1 MLEYRSYS
9 GLDDRVEKDGDV
21 GFVGFNNRLRP
32 DQLAG
37 GMLADAQNVRM
48 DRNGQAQVRKGIDLV
63 EAPFT
68 VTASVLRLPTTAQ
81 VGDGITAILPMNIV
95 TADLGTTTADK
106 VTIKLTNL
114 AGTSLAVG
122 DSVTVSG
129 IAVGSL
135 ADPNGVHTLT
145 DVDASVSGFLT
156 VKYALDDS
164 GGTGPYTVALR
175 LPITYTSDGFVLND
189 IESSV
194 VGSTMILSDAL
205 NTEVNAS
212 AAFSDPNDSASQ
224 HIIIASNASAVARNL
239 STGAVVTLNYPSN
252 ETVPTTASMLQ
263 AFNKVFI
270 FRNGSTTL
278 ENNLR
283 ISTISSASV
292 ASSTD
297 LVTITTS
304 TNHNLVTGEIVTIN
318 GLLGAGTDGAFTTL
332 DPNGSTKTITKTGDT
347 TFTFA
352 LDVSGNETYTVS
364 STSVVSTD
372 FTKVA
377 SGTYTQPTTI
387 TSSVCNIIN
396 NRCTITA
403 SSAHNLKVGDIILC
417 TKKGDSTL
425 ITDQFTQIS
434 SVAGVSTV
442 AEKYL
447 ISSIGGDLSLSNGA
461 ASRDGSTTTVKVQF
475 DGTNLVST
483 SNLSIGDGITIAG
496 ATGGGSGVVNG
507 PQAITAFSTT
517 GSTAN
522 DTLEFT
528 VSGLD
533 ASVGGTSVTADDL
546 NNFSFNSNNSITDKA
561 NADITI
567 KPEFIRRVSVG
578 LGFTHMPAPEF
589 AVYHQRR
596 LVMPFKFDVG
606 SSADTYTSRGIL
618 DEIIASDI
626 LDTDTYD
633 QIYAQYRFNAGEA
646 DFVVGLHSF
655 SEDNLMVFNRNSIH
669 MVSNTT
675 TLQGAST
682 NLLTDEVGCVARD
695 TIRQV
700 GNQVIFLS
708 DNGVYSTQFFDE
720 YNLRGTET
728 PLSEPINSTIERIQR
743 EYWSKS
749 VAVYF
754 DNRYYIAVPLDT
766 FQDGTANNA
775 GVNNA
780 LLIYN
785 FLNKQWESIDQVND
799 NNWNIEHLIVAGE
812 GTQRLVYAINSLGG
826 IHSIDSRVQGDDLV
840 RTQISQV
847 SDDPVP
853 IKGSVTT
860 RQYTLGNLNRK
871 SWKEFELHVE
881 SSEDNDSDLDI
892 SAVTENPD
900 ATVPLRSLSQFNG
913 SRLEIAEDVS
923 IRGRIGNRRGH
934 GIQFIFN
941 NTVGRPKIR
950 AIRTSGSTSFRSTQ
964 KAI

>member
-48 DRNGQAQVRKGIDLV
+48 DRNGEAQVRKGIDLV
-63 EAPFT
+63 EAPLA
-68 VTASVLRLPTTAQ
+68 VSGSALRLPTTAQ
-81 VGDGITAILPMNIV
+81 VGDGITGILPMNIV
-95 TADLGTTTADK
+95 EASISGTT
-106 VTIKLTNL
+106 VTVKLTNL
-114 AGTSLAVG
+114 AGTSLAVS
-122 DSVTVSG
+122 DSVTVAG
-129 IAVGSL
+129 ITAGSL
-135 ADPNGVHTLT
+135 PDPNGVQTLT
-145 DVDASVSGFLT
+145 SVSATTGFLT
-156 VKYALDDS
+156 VVYTLGS
-164 GGTGPYTVALR
+164 SGTGNYTVAVR
-175 LPITYTSDGFVLND
+175 LPQTLLFSMNG

-194 VGSTMILSDAL
+194 VGSIMILSEAL

-212 AAFSDPNDSASQ
+212 AAFSDPNDNASQ
-224 HIIIASNASAVARNL
+224 HIIIASNASAVAKNL
-239 STGAVVTLNYPSN
+239 STRASVTLNYPTN
-252 ETVPTTASMLQ
+252 ETIPPTASMLQ

-270 FRNGSTTL
+270 FRNGTTAL
-278 ENNLR
+278 ENNLK
-283 ISTISSASV
+283 ISTISAATV
-292 ASSTD
+292 TGSSNTAN
-297 LVTITTS
+297 ITTS
-304 TNHNLVTGEIVTIN
+304 TNHNLVTGDIVTIN
-318 GLLGAGTDGAFTTL
+318 NLGFSTT
-332 DPNGSTKTITKTGDT
+332 DPNVSTKTITRTGDT
-347 TFTFA
+347 TFTFLLTA
-352 LDVSGNETYTVS
+352 SGDETYTVS

-377 SGTYTQPTTI
+377 SGAYTQPVSINTVVKDFSIINSVGSLHTSQSLSVGNTLSISNDGPTASCGLKLASEFLIKEVFSSDSTVAVTGVAVSGATATVTTGAAHGLSLNQTI
-387 TSSVCNIIN
+387 TFADLDAGINGNNSV
-396 NRCTITA
+396 
-403 SSAHNLKVGDIILC
+403 SKVNSGTEFEVEVATTFSPSD
-417 TKKGDSTL
+417 TTGT
-425 ITDQFTQIS
+425 
-434 SVAGVSTV
+434 VAPAAGVSFIVLPDAVSSEKTQ
-442 AEKYL
+442 AEVR
-447 ISSIGGDLSLSNGA
+447 
-461 ASRDGSTTTVKVQF
+461 ASDPIF
-475 DGTNLVST
+475 
-483 SNLSIGDGITIAG
+483 
-496 ATGGGSGVVNG
+496 
-507 PQAITAFSTT
+507 
-517 GSTAN
+517 
-522 DTLEFT
+522 
-528 VSGLD
+528 
-533 ASVGGTSVTADDL
+533 
-546 NNFSFNSNNSITDKA
+546 
-561 NADITI
+561 I
-567 KPEFIRRVSVG
+567 KKVSVG

-596 LVMPFKFDVG
+596 LVMPFKFDVA
-606 SSADTYTSRGIL
+606 SAADTYTSRGIL

-655 SEDNLMVFNRNSIH
+655 SEDKLMVFNRNSIH
-669 MVSNTT
+669 LVSNTT

-700 GNQVIFLS
+700 GSQVIFLS
-708 DNGVYSTQFFDE
+708 DNGIYSTQFFDE

-728 PLSEPINSTIERIQR
+728 PLSEPINSTVQRIQR
-743 EYWSKS
+743 QYWSKS

-766 FQDGTANNA
+766 FQDGLPNND

-785 FLNKQWESIDQVND
+785 FLNKQWESIDQVNN
-799 NNWNIEHLIVAGE
+799 NNWNIDNLIVAGE
-812 GTQRLVYAINSLGG
+812 GTQRAVYAINSLGG
-826 IHSIDSRVQGDDLV
+826 IHSIDTRVTGDDLV
-840 RTQISQV
+840 ITDIGETS
-847 SDDPVP
+847 SDPQS
-853 IKGSVTT
+853 IKGSITT

-871 SWKEFELHVE
+871 SWREFELHVE

-892 SAVTENPD
+892 SFFTENPD
-900 ATVPLRSLSQFNG
+900 TDGPIRINSLSNLNG
-913 SRLEIAEDVS
+913 GDLIESQDVS

>member
-48 DRNGQAQVRKGIDLV
+48 DRNGEAQVRKGIDLV

-68 VTASVLRLPTTAQ
+68 VSGSVLRLPTTAQ
-81 VGDGITAILPMNIV
+81 VGDGLTGILPMNIV
-95 TADLGTTTADK
+95 TADLGSTTADK
-106 VTIKLTNL
+106 VTIKLTKL
-114 AGTSLAVG
+114 EGTSLTVG
-122 DSVTVSG
+122 DSVTVAG
-129 IAVGSL
+129 ITAGSL

-164 GGTGPYTVALR
+164 GGTGPYTVAVR
-175 LPITYTSDGFVLND
+175 LPQTLPFTMNG

-194 VGSTMILSDAL
+194 VGKDMILSEAL

-212 AAFSDPNDSASQ
+212 AAFSDPNDNASQ
-224 HIIIASNASAVARNL
+224 HIIIASNASAVAKNL
-239 STGAVVTLNYPSN
+239 STRASVTLNYPTN
-252 ETVPTTASMLQ
+252 ETIPPTASMLQ

-270 FRNGSTTL
+270 FRDGTTTL

-283 ISTISSASV
+283 ISTISAASLTSNEV
-292 ASSTD
+292 F
-297 LVTITTS
+297 ITTS
-304 TNHNLVTGEIVTIN
+304 ANHNLVTGDVVSIAN
-318 GLLGAGTDGAFTTL
+318 L
-332 DPNGSTKTITKTGDT
+332 TGDDLT
-347 TFTFA
+347 PNPNVTGQAITY
-352 LDVSGNETYTVS
+352 VSDTQFKFSATGDNVTAYTVS

-377 SGTYTQPTTI
+377 SGTYTQPVNLAATGFTI
-387 TSSVCNIIN
+387 TNGLATVTVSNTLSVGDTVTLTTAGGSTLTAGTNFILSE
-396 NRCTITA
+396 A
-403 SSAHNLKVGDIILC
+403 SSSEFKFFVESDNVTNQTDVHF
-417 TKKGDSTL
+417 TK
-425 ITDQFTQIS
+425 
-434 SVAGVSTV
+434 
-442 AEKYL
+442 
-447 ISSIGGDLSLSNGA
+447 
-461 ASRDGSTTTVKVQF
+461 
-475 DGTNLVST
+475 
-483 SNLSIGDGITIAG
+483 
-496 ATGGGSGVVNG
+496 
-507 PQAITAFSTT
+507 
-517 GSTAN
+517 
-522 DTLEFT
+522 
-528 VSGLD
+528 
-533 ASVGGTSVTADDL
+533 
-546 NNFSFNSNNSITDKA
+546 
-561 NADITI
+561 
-567 KPEFIRRVSVG
+567 RVSVG

-596 LVMPFKFDVG
+596 LVMPFKFDVA
-606 SSADTYTSRGIL
+606 SAADTYTSRGIL

-669 MVSNTT
+669 LVSNTT

-682 NLLTDEVGCVARD
+682 RLLTDEVGCVARD

-700 GNQVIFLS
+700 GSQVIFLS
-708 DNGVYSTQFFDE
+708 DNGIYSTQFFDE

-728 PLSEPINSTIERIQR
+728 PLSEPINSTVQRIQKQ
-743 EYWSKS
+743 YWSKS

-766 FQDGTANNA
+766 FQDGLPNNDGA
-775 GVNNA
+775 NNA

-785 FLNKQWESIDQVND
+785 FLNKQWESIDQVNN
-799 NNWNIEHLIVAGE
+799 NNWNIDNLIVAGE
-812 GTQRLVYAINSLGG
+812 GTQRAVYAINSLGG
-826 IHSIDSRVQGDDLV
+826 IHSIDTRVTGDDLV
-840 RTQISQV
+840 ITDIGETS
-847 SDDPVP
+847 SDPES
-853 IKGSVTT
+853 IKGSITT

-871 SWKEFELHVE
+871 SWREFELHVE

-892 SAVTENPD
+892 SFFTENPD
-900 ATVPLRSLSQFNG
+900 TNGPIRINSLSNLNG
-913 SRLEIAEDVS
+913 GDLIKSEDVS

-941 NTVGRPKIR
+941 NTEGRPKIR

>member
-32 DQLAG
+32 DQLTG

-81 VGDGITAILPMNIV
+81 VGDGITGILPMNIV

-106 VTIKLTNL
+106 VTIKLTNI

-122 DSVTVSG
+122 DSVTVAG
-129 IAVGSL
+129 ITAGSL

-164 GGTGPYTVALR
+164 GGTGAYTVAVR
-175 LPITYTSDGFVLND
+175 LPQTLPFSMNG

-283 ISTISSASV
+283 ISTISAASV

-304 TNHNLVTGEIVTIN
+304 TNHNLVTGDIVTIN

-332 DPNGSTKTITKTGDT
+332 DPNGSTKSITKTGDT

-377 SGTYTQPTTI
+377 SGAYTQPVSINTVVKDFSIINSVGSLHTSQSLSVGNTLSISNDGPTASCGLKLASEFLIKEVFSSDSTVAVTGVTVSGTTATVTTGTAHGLSLNQTI
-387 TSSVCNIIN
+387 TFADLDAGINGNNSV
-396 NRCTITA
+396 A
-403 SSAHNLKVGDIILC
+403 KVNSGTEFEVEVATTFSPSD
-417 TKKGDSTL
+417 TTGT
-425 ITDQFTQIS
+425 
-434 SVAGVSTV
+434 VAPAAGVSFIVLPDAVSSEKTQ
-442 AEKYL
+442 AEVR
-447 ISSIGGDLSLSNGA
+447 
-461 ASRDGSTTTVKVQF
+461 ASDPIF
-475 DGTNLVST
+475 
-483 SNLSIGDGITIAG
+483 
-496 ATGGGSGVVNG
+496 
-507 PQAITAFSTT
+507 
-517 GSTAN
+517 
-522 DTLEFT
+522 
-528 VSGLD
+528 
-533 ASVGGTSVTADDL
+533 
-546 NNFSFNSNNSITDKA
+546 
-561 NADITI
+561 I
-567 KPEFIRRVSVG
+567 KKVSVG

-596 LVMPFKFDVG
+596 LVMPFKFDV
-606 SSADTYTSRGIL
+606 SSAADTYTSRGIL

-708 DNGVYSTQFFDE
+708 DNGIYSTQFFDE

-766 FQDGTANNA
+766 FQDGVKNTD

-799 NNWNIEHLIVAGE
+799 NNWNIENLIVAGE

-826 IHSIDSRVQGDDLV
+826 IHSIDSRVEGDDIV

-847 SDDPVP
+847 STNPIP

-871 SWKEFELHVE
+871 SWREFELHVE

-900 ATVPLRSLSQFNG
+900 ATFSLRSLSDFNG
-913 SRLEIAEDVS
+913 STLEIAEDVS

>member
-48 DRNGQAQVRKGIDLV
+48 DRNGEAQVRKGIDLV

-68 VTASVLRLPTTAQ
+68 VSGSVLRLPTTAQ
-81 VGDGITAILPMNIV
+81 VGDGITGILPMNIV
-95 TADLGTTTADK
+95 TADLGSTTADK

-114 AGTSLAVG
+114 AGTSLTVG
-122 DSVTVSG
+122 DSVTVAG
-129 IAVGSL
+129 ITAGSL

-164 GGTGPYTVALR
+164 GGTGPYTVAVR
-175 LPITYTSDGFVLND
+175 LPQTLSFIMNG

-194 VGSTMILSDAL
+194 VGSTMILSEAL

-212 AAFSDPNDSASQ
+212 AAFSDPNDNASQ
-224 HIIIASNASAVARNL
+224 HIIIASNASAVAKNL
-239 STGAVVTLNYPSN
+239 STRASVTLNYPTN
-252 ETVPTTASMLQ
+252 ETIPPTASMLQ

-270 FRNGSTTL
+270 FRDGTTTL

-283 ISTISSASV
+283 ISTISEASLTSNEV
-292 ASSTD
+292 F
-297 LVTITTS
+297 ITTS
-304 TNHNLVTGEIVTIN
+304 ANHNLVTGDVVSIAN
-318 GLLGAGTDGAFTTL
+318 L
-332 DPNGSTKTITKTGDT
+332 TGDDLT
-347 TFTFA
+347 PNPNVTGQAITY
-352 LDVSGNETYTVS
+352 VSDTQFKFSATGDNVTAYTVS

-377 SGTYTQPTTI
+377 SGTYTQPVSINTAVKDF
-387 TSSVCNIIN
+387 SIIN
-396 NRCTITA
+396 SVGSLHTSQSLSVGNTLSISNDGPTA
-403 SSAHNLKVGDIILC
+403 SCGLKLTSEFLVKEIFSS
-417 TKKGDSTL
+417 DSTVAVTGVAVSGTTATVTTGTAHGL
-425 ITDQFTQIS
+425 SLNQTIVFAALDAGINGNN
-434 SVAGVSTV
+434 SVAKVNSGTEFEVEVATTFSPSDVTGTVAPAAGVSFIV
-442 AEKYL
+442 RSDA
-447 ISSIGGDLSLSNGA
+447 ISSEKTQA
-461 ASRDGSTTTVKVQF
+461 EVRASDPIF
-475 DGTNLVST
+475 
-483 SNLSIGDGITIAG
+483 
-496 ATGGGSGVVNG
+496 
-507 PQAITAFSTT
+507 
-517 GSTAN
+517 
-522 DTLEFT
+522 
-528 VSGLD
+528 
-533 ASVGGTSVTADDL
+533 
-546 NNFSFNSNNSITDKA
+546 
-561 NADITI
+561 I
-567 KPEFIRRVSVG
+567 KKVSVG

-596 LVMPFKFDVG
+596 LVMPFKFDVA
-606 SSADTYTSRGIL
+606 SAADTYTSRGIL

-669 MVSNTT
+669 LVSNTT

-682 NLLTDEVGCVARD
+682 RLLTDEVGCVARD

-700 GNQVIFLS
+700 GSQVIFLS
-708 DNGVYSTQFFDE
+708 DNGIYSTQFFDE

-728 PLSEPINSTIERIQR
+728 PLSEPINSTVQRIQKQ
-743 EYWSKS
+743 YWSKS

-766 FQDGTANNA
+766 FQDGLPNNDGA
-775 GVNNA
+775 NNA

-785 FLNKQWESIDQVND
+785 FLNKQWESIDQVNN
-799 NNWNIEHLIVAGE
+799 NNWNIDNLIVAGE
-812 GTQRLVYAINSLGG
+812 GRQRAVYAINSLGG
-826 IHSIDSRVQGDDLV
+826 IHSIDTGVTGDDLV
-840 RTQISQV
+840 ITDIGETSP
-847 SDDPVP
+847 DPES
-853 IKGSVTT
+853 IKGSITT

-892 SAVTENPD
+892 SFFTENPD
-900 ATVPLRSLSQFNG
+900 IDEPIRINSLSNLNG
-913 SRLEIAEDVS
+913 GVLDPSEDVS

-941 NTVGRPKIR
+941 NTAGRPKIR